1 MISNGTLYGTLVIV
15 IILVL
20 VFDSIIII
28 ACKFVCKKSENQ
40 QEQRESV
47 SSSFSHHHNSVCIP
61 TEANLWT
68 SDLELENRRIEISNT
83 NESKPNL
90 HVALDMPPSYSD
102 LFGN

>member
-1 MISNGTLYGTLVIV
+1 MISYGTLVIV

-28 ACKFVCKKSENQ
+28 ACKKSENQ
-40 QEQRESV
+40 QEQRQSV
-47 SSSFSHHHNSVCIP
+47 STSFSHHHNSVRIP

-83 NESKPNL
+83 NESKPNS